1 MISLRGMSQTY
12 NRIYRLIIVA
22 TALIVLALSYTWLTR
37 LNGKQVLSLDKE
49 VYEVDDVLVLTVHNV
64 YRGGILVGVE
74 YRIQKWT
81 GGYWHELNKDSRDSG
96 YDAASKVL
104 APGETYRQVV
114 DIRWLGEGR
123 YRIGKQITPLEVEE
137 ETYTSW
143 IEFMVEG

>member
-22 TALIVLALSYTWLTR
+22 TALIVLALSYIWLTR
-37 LNGKQVLSLDKE
+37 LNGEQVLSLNKE
-49 VYEVDDVLVLTVHNV
+49 VYEVDDFLVLTVKNV
-64 YRGGILVGVE
+64 YRGGILVDVD
-74 YRIQKWT
+74 YRIQEWT

-96 YDAASKVL
+96 VTAASKVL

>member
-49 VYEVDDVLVLTVHNV
+49 VYEVDDFLVLTVKNV
-64 YRGGILVGVE
+64 YRCGILVDVN
-74 YRIQKWT
+74 YRIQEWT

-96 YDAASKVL
+96 VTAASKLL
-104 APGETYRQVV
+104 APGQTYRQVM

-123 YRIGKQITPLEVEE
+123 YRIGKQINLLLEE
-137 ETYTSW
+137 EKTYMFW
-143 IEFMVEG
+143 REFMVEG

>member
-22 TALIVLALSYTWLTR
+22 TALIVLALSYIWLTR
-37 LNGKQVLSLDKE
+37 LNGEQVLSLNKE
-49 VYEVDDVLVLTVHNV
+49 VYEVDDFLVLTVKNV
-64 YRGGILVGVE
+64 YRGGILVDVD
-74 YRIQKWT
+74 YRIQEWT

-96 YDAASKVL
+96 VTAASKVL
-104 APGETYRQVV
+104 APGQTYRQVV
-114 DIRWLGEGR
+114 DIRWLGESR

>member
-1 MISLRGMSQTY
+1 MSQTY
-12 NRIYRLIIVA
+12 NRIFMLTIA
-22 TALIVLALSYTWLTR
+22 AMALIVLALSYTWLTT
-37 LNGKQVLSLDKE
+37 NGEPVMSLDKE
-49 VYEVDDVLVLTVHNV
+49 VYKAGDVLVLTVKNV
-64 YRGGILVGVE
+64 YRDGILVDVE
-74 YRIQKWT
+74 YRIQEWT
-81 GGYWHELNKDSRDSG
+81 GDYWHELNKDSRDSG
-96 YDAASKVL
+96 YDAAAKVL